1 MAGGANFSV
10 YFLRRCKS
18 ALRGV
23 QQNPGGSDLSYL
35 RESGPQERLRLLS
48 QTSTKL
54 SPARSKPNKNSPA
67 EGGANW
73 KGRDRKA
80 RKGMR
85 TGPGYRASLRSHC
98 TNQSRPPWFLYG
110 IGPKV
115 PQYRSPISET
125 PRQDGAFRITQ
136 CRLGQRC

>member
-23 QQNPGGSDLSYL
+23 QQNPGGADLSTSA
-35 RESGPQERLRLLS
+35 RVAPQERLSLLS

-54 SPARSKPNKNSPA
+54 SAACSKSNKNSPA

-73 KGRDRKA
+73 KRSGSQSKEGDADR
-80 RKGMR
+80 
-85 TGPGYRASLRSHC
+85 
-98 TNQSRPPWFLYG
+98 PWVQGLFAIPLH
-110 IGPKV
+110 
-115 PQYRSPISET
+115 
-125 PRQDGAFRITQ
+125 
-136 CRLGQRC
+136 